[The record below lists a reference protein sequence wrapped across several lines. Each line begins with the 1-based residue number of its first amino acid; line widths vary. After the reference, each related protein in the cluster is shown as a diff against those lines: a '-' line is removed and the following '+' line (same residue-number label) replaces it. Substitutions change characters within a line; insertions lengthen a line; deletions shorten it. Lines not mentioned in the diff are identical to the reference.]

1 MPVAQKLVRKFGGP
15 PNPKTPLPRRP
26 VVGAARS
33 ASAAD
38 FPAASRQVIA
48 CTGKR
53 KGLVATERIAMLN
66 PSQPER
72 RSDAE
77 QPEAAPGL
85 LSRRSML
92 RGAAGAGA
100 AGLAISGLAMTGLAS
115 PAMASTAPAAGHE
128 PARAPAAA
136 DGPAS
141 TEPLVVH
148 VRDLRTGEMD
158 VYRGTGHARIH
169 DRALAASL
177 ARAAG

>member
-1 MPVAQKLVRKFGGP
+1 LHRE
-15 PNPKTPLPRRP
+15 
-26 VVGAARS
+26 
-33 ASAAD
+33 
-38 FPAASRQVIA
+38 
-48 CTGKR
+48 R

-115 PAMASTAPAAGHE
+115 PAMASPSKVSPSKVSTAPAAGHE